1 MKITTGAQFLDDFLN
16 GGYEK
21 GIITTIYGPSGC
33 GKTNL
38 GLLAAVNV
46 ALSNKKV
53 LFVDTE
59 GGIAVDR
66 IKQISPNYESVLNNF
81 VFFQP
86 LNFAQ
91 QDEMLLSLK
100 DAVNEEIGL
109 VVVDSIAMLY
119 RLELG
124 RNEEVFEVNS
134 TLGKQVACLVEI
146 ARKHKLPVL
155 LTNQVYS
162 SFNDRGKVKMVG
174 GDFLKYGSKCLIEL
188 QREDDVRKIILKKH
202 RSLPEGKEVMF
213 SIVNSGISLKI

>member
-1 MKITTGAQFLDDFLN
+1 MKITTGAQFLDNFLN

-38 GLLAAVNV
+38 ALIAAVHV
-46 ALSNKKV
+46 ALSGKKV

-66 IKQISPNYESVLNNF
+66 IKQIASNYEMALNNF
-81 VFFQP
+81 KFFQP
-86 LNFAQ
+86 LTFSEQN
-91 QDEMLLSLK
+91 EMLNSLK
-100 DAVNEEIGL
+100 DAVTDDVGL
-109 VVVDSIAMLY
+109 VIVDSIAMLY

-134 TLGKQVACLVEI
+134 ALGKQVACLVEI
-146 ARKHKLPVL
+146 ARRNKLPVI

-162 SFNDRGKVKMVG
+162 SFNNRGKVNMVG

-188 QREDDVRKIILKKH
+188 QREDDVRKLVKKH
-202 RSLPEGKEVMF
+202 RSLPENKEIEF
-213 SIVNSGISLKI
+213 DIVNSGISEKFS